1 MFALLAAALVI
12 TPAPSAPLPQPF
24 GRELA
29 LREPPLNGTD
39 VRILFHFLRRAGP
52 CAPPARSDSDVEY
65 DAELAAAVACVQRRW
80 KVDAD
85 AHGVFGATTA
95 WRTLDAL
102 ADDGWV
108 DDGAP
113 AASRG
118 YAFKLLVP
126 VRANRSIESWARL
139 LDGENNELVRLRV
152 RTHGADVDAAGQ
164 RIRGRPW
171 PDFHD
176 DGCAA
181 GATAQAR
188 TAARVCLP
196 PPPTALITG
205 LPRRGAS
212 GSTCSR
218 RSAPR
223 RPG

>member
-1 MFALLAAALVI
+1 MFALLAAALVS
-12 TPAPSAPLPQPF
+12 TPAPGAPLPQPF

-85 AHGVFGATTA
+85 ARGVFGATTA
-95 WRTLDAL
+95 WRALDAL

-181 GATAQAR
+181 GATAHRRARGQTQA
-188 TAARVCLP
+188 APA
-196 PPPTALITG
+196 PTRATRPR
-205 LPRRGAS
+205 PRR
-212 GSTCSR
+212 R
-218 RSAPR
+218 RGGRAA
-223 RPG
+223 